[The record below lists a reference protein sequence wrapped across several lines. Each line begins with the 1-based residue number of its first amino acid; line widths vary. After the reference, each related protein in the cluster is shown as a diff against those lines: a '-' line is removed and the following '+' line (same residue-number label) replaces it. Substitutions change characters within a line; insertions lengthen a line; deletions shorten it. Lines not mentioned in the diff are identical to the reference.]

1 METATE
7 LLVVRAEPLCA
18 ETRLERQR
26 GLLTPVA
33 AFYARNNFPVP
44 DSWPGLTVDGEV
56 EEPLFLDAA
65 ALAGLPHRRLVATVE
80 CAGNGRRHMAQP
92 ASGEQ
97 WGLGA
102 VSTAEWEGFE
112 LRQLLEKARVRDG
125 VVEIV
130 FEAADGFARS
140 LPLER
145 ALHPDTLLATGM
157 NGETLPRKHGG
168 PVRVVVPGWY
178 GMAAVKWVRRVAAVK
193 EPFRGH
199 YQVERYVVEGR
210 PVREM
215 KVRAV
220 IAEPVA
226 GAVLAAGEPAT
237 IRGYAWTGSGRVAA
251 VEVSTNGGASWVP
264 AELRGDE
271 VPYAWREWNMGWTPA
286 AGAHRLL
293 AVAATDRGERQ
304 PVEPGWN
311 ELGYEN
317 NSAVAVDVVAN
328 QSPASMAPV
337 AKGSG

>member
-1 METATE
+1 VETAAD
-7 LLVVRAEPLCA
+7 LVVVRAEPLCA

-26 GLLTPVA
+26 GLLTPA
-33 AFYARNNFPVP
+33 PAFYARNNFPVP

-56 EEPLFLDAA
+56 EEPLFLNAA
-65 ALAGLPHRRLVATVE
+65 ALAALPRRRLVATLE
-80 CAGNGRRHMAQP
+80 CAGNGRRYMAQP

-112 LRQLLEKARVRDG
+112 LRHLLERVRVRDDA
-125 VVEIV
+125 VEIV
-130 FEAADGFARS
+130 FEAADGYARS

-145 ALHPDTLLATGM
+145 ALHPDTLLVTRM
-157 NGETLPRKHGG
+157 NGEPLPREHGG

-193 EPFRGH
+193 EPFQGH

-210 PVREM
+210 PVREV

-220 IAEPVA
+220 IAEPVT
-226 GAVLAAGEPAT
+226 GAVLAADTRSA
-237 IRGYAWTGSGRVAA
+237 IRGYAWAGSGLVVS
-251 VEVSTNGGASWVP
+251 VEVSTDGGASWVP
-264 AELRGDE
+264 ARLLGEEL
-271 VPYAWREWNMGWTPA
+271 PYAWREWSVDWTPA

-293 AVAATDRGERQ
+293 AVASTDRGERQ
-304 PVEPGWN
+304 PLEPGWN

-317 NSAVAVDVVAN
+317 NAAVAVPV
-328 QSPASMAPV
+328 SAS
-337 AKGSG
+337 